1 MTRRFVTLAL
11 LSILMRPDSG
21 QAQLCREWEAVKTV
35 GKIDRKTVPE
45 ASGLTYSRRFPGEVF
60 WLNDSGNKA
69 ELILSSADGSGWR
82 KIAIEGVRLRD
93 SEALT
98 GTECADGE
106 ACLIVGDVGDNNRKR
121 ETGHLIVIREADIQN
136 GKVKPLHAVKFKYPD
151 GAQDVE
157 AMAALPNGD
166 LLLMAKRFTLMGS
179 LPAEVYSLNKAD
191 WQTPGDV
198 PVTAKKLG
206 ELPIPDWFPDK
217 AFLATAV
224 TDAAVN
230 SKRGVLG
237 ILTYNDLI
245 EIPLTKLNDLAH
257 AKSWKEGRDFAKAP
271 IQSLAQQETLTYLPK
286 DDRVLWSSEWFSPET
301 PIFSMTC
308 RKAQP

>member
-1 MTRRFVTLAL
+1 MTRGFVTLAL
-11 LSILMRPDSG
+11 LSILMQPDSG
-21 QAQLCREWEAVKTV
+21 HAQLCQEWDAVKTE
-35 GKIDRKTVPE
+35 GKIDRKSVPE
-45 ASGLTYSRRFPGEVF
+45 ASGLTYSRRFAGEIF
-60 WLNDSGNKA
+60 WINDSGNKA
-69 ELILSSADGSGWR
+69 ELIQSQADGSGWR
-82 KIAIEGVRLRD
+82 KILVEGIKFRD

-98 GTECADGE
+98 AADCADGE
-106 ACLIVGDVGDNNRKR
+106 PCLIVGDIGDNGRKR
-121 ETGHLIVIREADIQN
+121 ETGHLVVIREKDIN
-136 GKVKPLHAVKFKYPD
+136 GGKVQPLHAVKFKYPD

-166 LLLMAKRFTLMGS
+166 LILIAKRFTLMGAV
-179 LPAEVYSLNKAD
+179 PAEVYSLSKAD
-191 WQTPGDV
+191 WQTPSEV

-206 ELPIPDWFPDK
+206 ELPMPQWFPDK

-230 SKRGVLG
+230 PKRGVLG

-245 EIPLTKLNDLAH
+245 EIPLMKLNDLAQ
-257 AKSWKEGRDFAKAP
+257 AKTWKEGRDYAKAP

-286 DDRVLWSSEWFSPET
+286 DGRVIWSSEWFSPET